1 MRHLPRGHQ
10 RALVSAPF
18 CLVWSVSAAVLATEA
33 DSPLAKEIRQAQ
45 DWAKSAF
52 AKPTA
57 RTETASTSKSVSS
70 LEVDDGG
77 NGRERD
83 QCTWADASV
92 TLDDGTI
99 QFLDEIPLDSG
110 RRTQQTA
117 APFSFT
123 YGGVSSEELLPAWEY
138 SFVEEPVKNGSR
150 RTISYKCPKT
160 GMRLECLVT
169 TYSDA
174 AGVDWVVYLTNEAT
188 EDTPLIDRLLPL
200 HATLL
205 ETRPD
210 EQVTLR
216 SSKGDD
222 FSPSS
227 FMPHDEPIAL
237 NQIRQFRA
245 NGGRSS
251 DGEGGGA
258 FPFFNVL
265 GANGGWILAV
275 GWSGQWSAELLRRNP
290 HITIDN
296 CASGG
301 RRIDIE
307 INTLSYPLWRSDFN
321 DIGEGLKGPQ
331 YWPQMAMTDQNM
343 FLGLALYIP
352 FQAGPLWDMQ
362 PYSFR
367 SAMTSSVVLYERILH
382 EEFPDE
388 LAKQGIAELKEL
400 RPLFLGDVYPLTKRS
415 TSQAVWH
422 AYQLARADLGQGCAL
437 FFRRPDC
444 PKPTCQV
451 QLHNIDLEA
460 FYMVSQTG
468 ETYTKGKPKKMKGR
482 DLARLPVQMDT
493 KPGSILL
500 RYRKVGP

>member
-1 MRHLPRGHQ
+1 MT
-10 RALVSAPF
+10 F
-18 CLVWSVSAAVLATEA
+18 VLWFEPERVHVGTEF
-33 DSPLAKEIRQAQ
+33 DREHPEYLSQAN
-45 DWAKSAF
+45 
-52 AKPTA
+52 
-57 RTETASTSKSVSS
+57 V
-70 LEVDDGG
+70 GG
-77 NGRERD
+77 NRLYNLGDPNARKFLTD
-83 QCTWADASV
+83 
-92 TLDDGTI
+92 
-99 QFLDEIPLDSG
+99 FLDARIKE
-110 RRTQQTA
+110 
-117 APFSFT
+117 
-123 YGGVSSEELLPAWEY
+123 W
-138 SFVEEPVKNGSR
+138 
-150 RTISYKCPKT
+150 
-160 GMRLECLVT
+160 
-169 TYSDA
+169 
-174 AGVDWVVYLTNEAT
+174 GVDMVRNDFNLQPLPFWQAADKADRQGIT
-188 EDTPLIDRLLPL
+188 EMQYI
-200 HATLL
+200 
-205 ETRPD
+205 
-210 EQVTLR
+210 
-216 SSKGDD
+216 
-222 FSPSS
+222 
-227 FMPHDEPIAL
+227 
-237 NQIRQFRA
+237 
-245 NGGRSS
+245 
-251 DGEGGGA
+251 EG
-258 FPFFNVL
+258 L
-265 GANGGWILAV
+265 YEMW
-275 GWSGQWSAELLRRNP
+275 AELLRRNP

-307 INTLSYPLWRSDFN
+307 INSLSYPLWRSDFN

-400 RPLFLGDVYPLTKRS
+400 RPLFLGDVYPLTKLS